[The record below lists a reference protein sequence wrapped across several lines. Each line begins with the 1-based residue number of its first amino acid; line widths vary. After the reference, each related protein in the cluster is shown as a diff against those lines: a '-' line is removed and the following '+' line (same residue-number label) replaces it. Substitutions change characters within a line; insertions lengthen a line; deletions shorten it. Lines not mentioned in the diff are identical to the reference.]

1 MVDKMGPQ
9 RCFWGTD
16 LTRLMDHGLTY
27 RDTIEQFTKHF
38 TFTPEELDW
47 IMGRGISECL
57 DWPIPAG
64 EDS

>member
-1 MVDKMGPQ
+1 
-9 RCFWGTD
+9 
-16 LTRLMDHGLTY
+16 MDHGLTY
-27 RDTIEQFTKHF
+27 RDTIEQFTKHY